1 MNGAEVLKCV
11 PEHEFEALLLTMQEE
26 EHYAVRALK
35 AGAARYVTTDSA
47 SA

>member
-11 PEHEFEALLLTMQEE
+11 PEHEFEALLLTMPEE

-35 AGAARYVTTDSA
+35 ARAARYLTKDSP